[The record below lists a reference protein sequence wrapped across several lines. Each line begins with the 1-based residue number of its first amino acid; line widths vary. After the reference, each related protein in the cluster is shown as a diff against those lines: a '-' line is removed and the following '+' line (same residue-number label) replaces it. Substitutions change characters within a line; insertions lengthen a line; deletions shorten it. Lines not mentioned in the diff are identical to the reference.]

1 MTAFL
6 LKICVSALISGSSPP
21 LLTFILC
28 VGTQLTLYQRLY
40 FSQGSRLELTRPLS
54 QSTSRRFYNL
64 NYARRYYSV
73 FYYIEFIGLPFNQ
86 YYSFGSAS
94 SAAVILSAVIVVRL
108 VSASVA
114 STKPELRAVS
124 ALDVIVPFKIPAS
137 QIV

>member
-86 YYSFGSAS
+86 YYSFGSAFN
-94 SAAVILSAVIVVRL
+94 AVAISSAVIVVL
-108 VSASVA
+108 ISVSVTPTNS
-114 STKPELRAVS
+114 EERAVS
-124 ALDVIVPFKIPAS
+124 ALDVTVPFKIPPS